1 VPSLLERLRVELPV
15 FQPGMGG
22 GLSRHELAAAV
33 SEAGG
38 LGTIA
43 VNGAGA
49 IRRELAAARTL
60 TGRPLAVNV
69 LLPFARRDWFE
80 AAAAADVVVTF
91 WGEPRRRTGG
101 VWLHQCG
108 SVDEAQRAQAAG
120 ADGVIVQGV
129 EAGGHVRGTTRAL
142 QLLEEAKRALPQ
154 GYPVLLAGG
163 IAERDD
169 VRAALDAGAEAA
181 VAGTRFLLSEES
193 RAHPLYKERLLGADE
208 TLLTDLF
215 GAGWPAPHRVVP
227 NAATDHSLGRR
238 SSFPRDTA
246 GKDERR
252 GGGGRELLRGPRLN
266 RALNHLLAPGVRYA
280 PAGLQLRMMRAQ
292 RPGSRL
298 LSPAGPTDD
307 GPATL
312 VDAGALY
319 AGETVARIGEVKPA
333 AELVRALVP

>member
-1 VPSLLERLRVELPV
+1 VPSLLERLGVELPIV
-15 FQPGMGG
+15 QAGMGG
-22 GLSRHELAAAV
+22 GISRHELAAAV
-33 SEAGG
+33 SEGGG

-49 IRRELAAARTL
+49 IRRELAAARAL

-80 AAAAADVVVTF
+80 AAAEADFVVTF
-91 WGEPRRRTGG
+91 WGAPRRRAGG

-108 SVDEAQRAQAAG
+108 SVAEAQRARAAG

-129 EAGGHVRGTTRAL
+129 EAGGHVRGTTPAL
-142 QLLEEAKRALPQ
+142 QLLEEARRALPP

-163 IAERDD
+163 IADRAD
-169 VRAALDAGAEAA
+169 VRAALEAGAEAA

-193 RAHPLYKERLLGADE
+193 RAHALYKERLLEAEE
-208 TLLTDLF
+208 TILTDLF

-227 NAATDHSLGRR
+227 NAATEHWGD
-238 SSFPRDTA
+238 P
-246 GKDERR
+246 
-252 GGGGRELLRGPRLN
+252 PRLN
-266 RALNHLLAPGVRYA
+266 RLLNHLLAPGARYA
-280 PAGLQLRMMRAQ
+280 PPALQLRMTRAQ

-307 GPATL
+307 ASSTL

-319 AGETVARIGEVKPA
+319 AGETVARIEAIEPA
-333 AELVRALVP
+333 AALLADLAG